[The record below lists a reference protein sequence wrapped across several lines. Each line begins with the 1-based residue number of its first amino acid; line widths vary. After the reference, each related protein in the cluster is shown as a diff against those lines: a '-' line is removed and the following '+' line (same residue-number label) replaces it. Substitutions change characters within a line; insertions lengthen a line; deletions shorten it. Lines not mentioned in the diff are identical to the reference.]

1 MMKPPSLLL
10 IAFLLMLPSL
20 PAAGPPAGVDAIA
33 AQSAGQTVSFVD
45 VVQEVVVKDSG
56 TIFLNFGGKY
66 PNERLTVVIMA
77 ETKKRFPG
85 AETWAGRKVRVTGE
99 LSEHRGHPRIIL
111 RERGQIE
118 PLEERTTPSAPA
130 L

>member
-1 MMKPPSLLL
+1 M
-10 IAFLLMLPSL
+10 
-20 PAAGPPAGVDAIA
+20 AAESTAGVDAIA
-33 AQSAGQTVSFVD
+33 SQPAGQTVSFVD

-85 AETWAGRKVRVTGE
+85 AETWEGRKVRVTGE

-118 PLEERTTPSAPA
+118 PLEERATTSAPA
-130 L
+130 Q